1 MSASK
6 IVYLI
11 SGANRGIGL
20 GLVESLSKNESNIVI
35 GGARDPSKPSGLN
48 DLAKERSNVHVVKL
62 TSANVE
68 DNKGAAKFIEEKF
81 GKLDVV
87 IANAYGFHFILAFLL
102 NSASAKPGDI
112 RGISNAYTSALTV
125 SLEQVNDHYQV
136 NTVGPLVLFQAVGPL
151 LLKSAN
157 PKWVLISTA
166 AASLGA
172 PFPLLVTAYGA
183 SKAAANFIS
192 TKIHQENPNLV
203 VLSISPGWVKTDMGN
218 FGAASVGMKE
228 APVTIADSVAGVL
241 KVVHDSTRAESGR
254 FWDQE
259 GKELVW

>member
-48 DLAKERSNVHVVKL
+48 NLAKERSNVHVVKL

-87 IANAYGFHFILAFLL
+87 FANA
-102 NSASAKPGDI
+102 
-112 RGISNAYTSALTV
+112 GISNDYTSALTV

-157 PKWVLISTA
+157 PKWVLISTG
-166 AASLGA
+166 AASLA
-172 PFPLLVTAYGA
+172 VPFPLPVTA
-183 SKAAANFIS
+183 
-192 TKIHQENPNLV
+192 
-203 VLSISPGWVKTDMGN
+203 
-218 FGAASVGMKE
+218 
-228 APVTIADSVAGVL
+228 
-241 KVVHDSTRAESGR
+241 
-254 FWDQE
+254 
-259 GKELVW
+259 

>member
-87 IANAYGFHFILAFLL
+87 FANAYEFCF
-102 NSASAKPGDI
+102 SASAKSEAI
-112 RGISNAYTSALTV
+112 RGISNDYTSALTV

-157 PKWVLISTA
+157 PKWVLISTG
-166 AASLGA
+166 AASLA
-172 PFPLLVTAYGA
+172 VPFPLPVTA
-183 SKAAANFIS
+183 
-192 TKIHQENPNLV
+192 
-203 VLSISPGWVKTDMGN
+203 
-218 FGAASVGMKE
+218 
-228 APVTIADSVAGVL
+228 
-241 KVVHDSTRAESGR
+241 
-254 FWDQE
+254 
-259 GKELVW
+259 